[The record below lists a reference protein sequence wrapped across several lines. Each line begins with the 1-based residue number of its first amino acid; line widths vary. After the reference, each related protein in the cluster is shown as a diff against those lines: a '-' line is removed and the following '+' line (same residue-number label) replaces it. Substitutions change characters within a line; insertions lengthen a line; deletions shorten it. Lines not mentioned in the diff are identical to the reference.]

1 MSLEV
6 WVLFVGYGVFMAIF
20 GILFGYVIARY
31 KFFKEIDSII
41 KRERKMAINFSRAVI
56 KGRVS
61 EQLFPLTP
69 FFNYNLSDARFL
81 GSPVDYIVFNG
92 YSNSSGD
99 NPYISEVVFVEV
111 KTGKSQ
117 LSPMELAIKDAID
130 NRRVR
135 FEVVYIGDRISYY
148 H

>member
-6 WVLFVGYGVFMAIF
+6 WVLFIGYGVFMVVF
-20 GILFGYVIARY
+20 GIVFGYVIARY
-31 KFFKEIDSII
+31 KFFKEFEEVI

-56 KGRVS
+56 KGKVS
-61 EQLFPLTP
+61 EQIFPLTP

-92 YSNSSGD
+92 YSNSAKD
-99 NPYISEVVFVEV
+99 NPYISEVIFIEV

-117 LSPMELAIKDAID
+117 LSPMELAIKEAID
-130 NRRVR
+130 NKRVR
-135 FEVVYIGDRISYY
+135 FEIVYFNDRNYY
-148 H
+148 HH